1 MEKFHYFIVVLLIF
15 STFAKKYKDE
25 EKPAWAKKDIR
36 DYTEADLERLYDQWE
51 EDEEPLPDDELPEY
65 LRKPPSLDLTKLDM
79 SNPEEVMQAT
89 KKGQT
94 VMMFV
99 TVANKP
105 SRARTEELTK
115 IWQASLWS
123 NHIQAERY
131 LIDDDRAIFMF
142 KDGSQAWTAKEFL
155 LEQDELKDVQL
166 ESQTYP
172 GKKSDVRNTAVRDEL

>member
-1 MEKFHYFIVVLLIF
+1 M
-15 STFAKKYKDE
+15 
-25 EKPAWAKKDIR
+25 
-36 DYTEADLERLYDQWE
+36 ERLFDQWE
-51 EDEEPLPDDELPEY
+51 EDEEPLPEDELPEY
-65 LRKPPSLDLTKLDM
+65 LRKKPSIDLTKMDM
-79 SNPEEVMQAT
+79 SNPEAVLQAT

-99 TVANKP
+99 SVANKP
-105 SRARTEELTK
+105 SRARSEELTK

-142 KDGSQAWTAKEFL
+142 KDGSQAWTAKDFL
-155 LEQDELKDVQL
+155 LEQDELKEVQL

-172 GKKSDVRNTAVRDEL
+172 GKKPNIKNNAVRDEL

>member
-1 MEKFHYFIVVLLIF
+1 MSKLIF
-15 STFAKKYKDE
+15 FVIMFICSSSVAKKYKDE

-36 DYTEADLERLYDQWE
+36 DYSDADLERLFDQWE
-51 EDEEPLPDDELPEY
+51 EDEETLPDDELPEH
-65 LRKPPSLDLTKLDM
+65 LRKPPSIDLTKMDM
-79 SNPEEVMQAT
+79 SNPESVLQAT

-94 VMMFV
+94 LMMFV

-115 IWQASLWS
+115 IWQTSLWS

-155 LEQDELKDVQL
+155 LEQEELKDVQL
-166 ESQTYP
+166 ESQTYT
-172 GKKSDVRNTAVRDEL
+172 GKKADVRNTAVRDEL